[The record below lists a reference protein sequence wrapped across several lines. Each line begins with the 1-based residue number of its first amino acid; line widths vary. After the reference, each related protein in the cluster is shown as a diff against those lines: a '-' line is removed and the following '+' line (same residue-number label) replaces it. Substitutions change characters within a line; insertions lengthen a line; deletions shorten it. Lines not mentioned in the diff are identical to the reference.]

1 METLT
6 YNEAFARLEKLV
18 HEVEDKDIQLDTLAD
33 KIKQARELIIL
44 CERKLRRIH
53 DDMNQGAS
61 I

>member
-44 CERKLRRIH
+44 CEQKLRGIH
-53 DDMNQGAS
+53 DDISKNAV
-61 I
+61 